1 MGKRNVRGA
10 WRAEQRWSSGT
21 SEPCKHMAH
30 ALPQC
35 VVPILRR
42 SRMASRDRS
51 TRSASSS
58 MRDMSGGGGSRQMS
72 GGMQSAQSAQ
82 STQSTPSSSSEEE
95 FLPQRE
101 ERQN

>member
-1 MGKRNVRGA
+1 
-10 WRAEQRWSSGT
+10 
-21 SEPCKHMAH
+21 
-30 ALPQC
+30 
-35 VVPILRR
+35 
-42 SRMASRDRS
+42 MASRDRS

-101 ERQN
+101 ERQNHPSVGSRGRETKRPGRDGMR

>member
-1 MGKRNVRGA
+1 
-10 WRAEQRWSSGT
+10 
-21 SEPCKHMAH
+21 
-30 ALPQC
+30 
-35 VVPILRR
+35 
-42 SRMASRDRS
+42 MASRDRS

-82 STQSTPSSSSEEE
+82 SAQSTQSTQSTPSSSSEEE

-101 ERQN
+101 ERQNHPSVGSRGRETKRPGRDGMR